1 MSDNTYQR
9 VRPSQGKECTLAD
22 EEKEVVEQE
31 GQPAQAIDQ
40 ATESEESQPERPDP
54 QEQSVTKRKDADYNW
69 QETRRKMAELERI
82 AREQQAVI
90 DRLSKSNKP
99 EEDEIDK
106 LSNDD
111 ILTVAQAKKL
121 GDRREKMAQLELQ
134 RQKEEILRL
143 KYPDIDQ
150 VLSPEN
156 IALFEQTEPELA
168 ESLATLSGDPVKMRQ
183 AAYKLIKKTV
193 MPNTTPSLEKK
204 KAEQNA
210 KKPVSVQSVTK
221 QSAIGNASLFEN
233 GLTPELKKQ
242 LYAEMQSAIKQ
253 G

>member
-1 MSDNTYQR
+1 M
-9 VRPSQGKECTLAD
+9 AD

-31 GQPAQAIDQ
+31 GQLVQAIDQ
-40 ATESEESQPERPDP
+40 ATESDESQSERPEP
-54 QEQSVTKRKDADYNW
+54 QEQTAPKRKDADYNW
-69 QETRRKMAELERI
+69 QEARRKMAELERI

-90 DRLSKSNKP
+90 DRLSKSTKT

-121 GDRREKMAQLELQ
+121 GERREKIAQLELQ
-134 RQKEEILRL
+134 HQKEEILRL

-150 VLSPEN
+150 VLSQEN

-168 ESLATLSGDPVKMRQ
+168 ESLAALSGDPIKMRQ

-193 MPNTTPSLEKK
+193 IPTTAPSLEKK

-233 GLTPELKKQ
+233 GLTPELRKQ
-242 LYAEMQSAIKQ
+242 LYAEMQQAMKQ